1 MQQGYLKL
9 IIGPM
14 FSGKT
19 TSLIDI
25 YNNIQNKSTTI
36 VINHASDKRYTD
48 KNEMMSHDLQGIP
61 CFNFNQIREI
71 YDIESDLNNINNIL
85 INEAQFF
92 PDLVKMVTIFVEKY
106 KMNVYVVGLDGDF
119 KQKKFGPI
127 LELIP
132 LCDDVIKI
140 HGKCA
145 YCDLPS
151 SFSKRISDEEEQIS
165 VGTVNYKP
173 TCRKCHA

>member
-1 MQQGYLKL
+1 MQNGYLKL

-19 TSLIDI
+19 TALIDI
-25 YNNIQNKSTTI
+25 YNNIKNKSTAI

-48 KNEMMSHDLQGIP
+48 KDELVSHDTHSIP

-71 YDIESDLNNINNIL
+71 YDIESDINNIKHVL

-92 PDLVKMVTIFVEKY
+92 TDLVMMVTVLVEKY
-106 KMNVYVVGLDGDF
+106 KMNVYLAGLDGDF
-119 KQKKFGPI
+119 KQQKFGPI
-127 LELIP
+127 LDLIP
-132 LCDDVIKI
+132 FCDDIIKI

-151 SFSKRISDEEEQIS
+151 SFSQRISNEEQQIS

-173 TCRKCHA
+173 TCRKCHS